1 MQPDLD
7 PALTDFDLTNP
18 KRWACLQHSSTCSD
32 FDFRQY
38 FYTDNQV
45 QLTHERVNQLEN
57 ARKEELKQ
65 LIKDAIR
72 DMRSQQNEI
81 TQFNEEIT

>member
-7 PALTDFDLTNP
+7 PALTDFDLNNP

-45 QLTHERVNQLEN
+45 QLTHERVN
-57 ARKEELKQ
+57 
-65 LIKDAIR
+65 
-72 DMRSQQNEI
+72 
-81 TQFNEEIT
+81 